1 VYVIKKYVDVAI
13 NITIRVCY
21 YTSPND
27 YAIDMF
33 FSNKDYC
40 GDAAKYGHE
49 IVPLKTSNSQ
59 LTLEDI
65 ADAAQPSGAFK
76 WDSETDL
83 KVDG

>member
-1 VYVIKKYVDVAI
+1 LLCNQTYV
-13 NITIRVCY
+13 
-21 YTSPND
+21 
-27 YAIDMF
+27 F
-33 FSNKDYC
+33 WNKDYC

-59 LTLEDI
+59 LTVEDI
-65 ADAAQPSGAFK
+65 DDAAQPSGAFK